1 MHLRQVGD
9 LAKRVI
15 DAVAQVIVGKD
26 GVLRQVLMGILSDG
40 HILIQDNPGLA
51 KTLIA
56 HSFSEVLDIAY
67 SRIQFTPDLLPGEIT
82 GGYIYNQREA
92 QFEFRRGPLFANL
105 LLGDEINRATPKT
118 QSALLEAMQER
129 QVTVEG
135 ERFPLDPPF
144 IVIATQNPVEFEG
157 TYPLPE
163 AQLDR
168 FIMRISVGYPD
179 AEQEL
184 EILLRRQQRK
194 QDTVSLQPV
203 VSHQDLLAMQ
213 RALEEVHVSEAIGKY
228 IVDLAR
234 ATREDNRTEVGASP
248 RGVFAVFKLARAAA
262 VLDNRDFATP
272 EDVRAWPASPWRTAC
287 CCREYGCA
295 AFPRGHRPGAPPAAA
310 AGILGAR
317 RFRLGGGRRVE
328 FGADPAGRLPGH
340 PAPLTAKPPL
350 AALAAAG
357 DAV

>member
-1 MHLRQVGD
+1 MRLQQVSD
-9 LAKRVI
+9 LAGRVI
-15 DAVAQVIVGKD
+15 DTVGQVIVGKEA
-26 GVLRQVLMGILSDG
+26 VLKQVLMGILSDG

-56 HSFSEVLDIAY
+56 HSFAEVLDISY

-82 GGYIYNQREA
+82 GGYIYNQRET

-135 ERFPLDPPF
+135 TRFPLDPPF

-168 FIMRISVGYPD
+168 FIMRTSVGYPD
-179 AEQEL
+179 ADQEL
-184 EILLRRQQRK
+184 EILLRRQHRK
-194 QDTVSLQPV
+194 QDTVQLAPV
-203 VSHQDLLAMQ
+203 ASHQELLDMQ
-213 RALEEVHVSEAIGKY
+213 RALEEVHVSEAVARY
-228 IVDLAR
+228 SVDLAR
-234 ATREDNRTEVGASP
+234 ATREDTRTEVGASP

-262 VLDNRDFATP
+262 VLDGRDFVTP
-272 EDVRAWPASPWRTAC
+272 EDVKSVA
-287 CCREYGCA
+287 
-295 AFPRGHRPGAPPAAA
+295 H
-310 AGILGAR
+310 I
-317 RFRLGGGRRVE
+317 
-328 FGADPAGRLPGH
+328 
-340 PAPLTAKPPL
+340 
-350 AALAAAG
+350 ALAHRLLLQPEYWVRG
-357 DAV
+357 VSDVSVVEDALNSVPTPQADYRGSRLR

>member
-1 MHLRQVGD
+1 MYLQQVSD
-9 LAKRVI
+9 RSRRVI
-15 DAVAQVIVGKD
+15 DAVRQVIVGKD
-26 GVLRQVLMGILSDG
+26 AVLRQVLMGVLADG

-56 HSFSEVLDIAY
+56 HSFAEVLDIAF

-135 ERFPLDPPF
+135 ARFPLDPPF

-168 FIMRISVGYPD
+168 FIMRTSVGYPD
-179 AEQEL
+179 PDQEL
-184 EILLRRQQRK
+184 EILLRRQARK
-194 QDTVSLQPV
+194 QDTVALEPV
-203 VSHQDLLAMQ
+203 VSHVELLEMQ
-213 RALEEVHVSEAIGKY
+213 RALEEVHVSEAIAKY
-228 IVDLAR
+228 SVDLAR
-234 ATREDNRTEVGASP
+234 ATREDNRIEVGASP
-248 RGVFAVFKLARAAA
+248 RGVFALFKLARAAA
-262 VLDNRDFATP
+262 VLDDRDFVTP
-272 EDVRAWPASPWRTAC
+272 EDVKNVAV
-287 CCREYGCA
+287 
-295 AFPRGHRPGAPPAAA
+295 
-310 AGILGAR
+310 I
-317 RFRLGGGRRVE
+317 
-328 FGADPAGRLPGH
+328 
-340 PAPLTAKPPL
+340 
-350 AALAAAG
+350 ALAHRLLLQPEYWVRG
-357 DAV
+357 VSDVSVVEDALNSVPTPQADYRASRSGVR

>member
-1 MHLRQVGD
+1 MQLSDRSR
-9 LAKRVI
+9 RVI
-15 DAVAQVIVGKD
+15 DAVRQVIVGKD
-26 GVLRQVLMGILSDG
+26 AVLSQVLMGILADG

-56 HSFSEVLDIAY
+56 NSFAEVLDIAF

-135 ERFPLDPPF
+135 NRFPLDPPF
-144 IVIATQNPVEFEG
+144 LVIATQNPVEFEG

-179 AEQEL
+179 PDQEL
-184 EILLRRQQRK
+184 EILLRRQARK
-194 QDTVSLQPV
+194 QDTVALEPV
-203 VSHQDLLAMQ
+203 VSHQELLEMQ
-213 RALEEVHVSEAIGKY
+213 RALEEVHVSEAIAKY
-228 IVDLAR
+228 AVDLAR
-234 ATREDNRTEVGASP
+234 ATREDNRIEVGASP
-248 RGVFAVFKLARAAA
+248 RGVFALFKLARAAA
-262 VLDNRDFATP
+262 VLDERDFVTP
-272 EDVRAWPASPWRTAC
+272 EDVKNVAV
-287 CCREYGCA
+287 
-295 AFPRGHRPGAPPAAA
+295 
-310 AGILGAR
+310 I
-317 RFRLGGGRRVE
+317 
-328 FGADPAGRLPGH
+328 
-340 PAPLTAKPPL
+340 
-350 AALAAAG
+350 ALAHRLLLQPEYWVRGVSDVSVVEDVLKSVPTPQTEYRAPRAG
-357 DAV
+357 VR

>member
-1 MHLRQVGD
+1 MYLQQVSD
-9 LAKRVI
+9 RSRRVI
-15 DAVAQVIVGKD
+15 DAVRQVIVGKD
-26 GVLRQVLMGILSDG
+26 AVLRQVLMGVLADG

-56 HSFSEVLDIAY
+56 HSFAEVLDIEF

-135 ERFPLDPPF
+135 ARFPLDPPF

-168 FIMRISVGYPD
+168 FIMRTSVGYPD
-179 AEQEL
+179 PGSGTGDSA
-184 EILLRRQQRK
+184 
-194 QDTVSLQPV
+194 P
-203 VSHQDLLAMQ
+203 
-213 RALEEVHVSEAIGKY
+213 
-228 IVDLAR
+228 
-234 ATREDNRTEVGASP
+234 P
-248 RGVFAVFKLARAAA
+248 
-262 VLDNRDFATP
+262 
-272 EDVRAWPASPWRTAC
+272 
-287 CCREYGCA
+287 
-295 AFPRGHRPGAPPAAA
+295 PGAQ
-310 AGILGAR
+310 AGHGGPGAGGVAR
-317 RFRLGGGRRVE
+317 R
-328 FGADPAGRLPGH
+328 
-340 PAPLTAKPPL
+340 
-350 AALAAAG
+350 AAG
-357 DAV
+357 DAARAGGGARQRSDRQVQRGPGPRHPRGQPHRGGGLAARGVRTVQAGAGGGGAGRPRLRHTRRT

>member
-1 MHLRQVGD
+1 MQLQQVSD
-9 LAKRVI
+9 RSRRVI
-15 DAVAQVIVGKD
+15 DAVRQVIVGKD
-26 GVLRQVLMGILSDG
+26 AVLSQVLMGILADG

-56 HSFSEVLDIAY
+56 NSFAEVLDIAF

-135 ERFPLDPPF
+135 NRFPLDPPF
-144 IVIATQNPVEFEG
+144 LVIATQNPVEFEG

-179 AEQEL
+179 PDQEL
-184 EILLRRQQRK
+184 EILLRRQARK
-194 QDTVSLQPV
+194 QDTVALEPV
-203 VSHQDLLAMQ
+203 VSHQELLEMQ
-213 RALEEVHVSEAIGKY
+213 RALEEVHVSEEIAKY
-228 IVDLAR
+228 AVDLAR
-234 ATREDNRTEVGASP
+234 ATREDNRIEVGASP
-248 RGVFAVFKLARAAA
+248 RGVFALFKLARAAA
-262 VLDNRDFATP
+262 VLDERDFVTP
-272 EDVRAWPASPWRTAC
+272 EDVKNVAV
-287 CCREYGCA
+287 
-295 AFPRGHRPGAPPAAA
+295 
-310 AGILGAR
+310 I
-317 RFRLGGGRRVE
+317 
-328 FGADPAGRLPGH
+328 
-340 PAPLTAKPPL
+340 
-350 AALAAAG
+350 ALAHRLLLQPEYWVRGVSDVSVVEDVLKSVPTPQTEYRAPRAG
-357 DAV
+357 VR

>member
-1 MHLRQVGD
+1 MSDRSR
-9 LAKRVI
+9 RVI
-15 DAVAQVIVGKD
+15 DAVRQVIVGKD
-26 GVLRQVLMGILSDG
+26 AVLSQVLMGILADG

-56 HSFSEVLDIAY
+56 NSFAEVLDIAF

-135 ERFPLDPPF
+135 NRFPLDPPF
-144 IVIATQNPVEFEG
+144 LVIATQNPVEFEG

-179 AEQEL
+179 PDQEL
-184 EILLRRQQRK
+184 EILLRRQARK
-194 QDTVSLQPV
+194 QDTVALEPV
-203 VSHQDLLAMQ
+203 VSHQELLEMQ
-213 RALEEVHVSEAIGKY
+213 RALEEVHVSEAIAKY
-228 IVDLAR
+228 AVDLAR
-234 ATREDNRTEVGASP
+234 ATREDNRIEVGASP
-248 RGVFAVFKLARAAA
+248 RGVFALFKLARAAA
-262 VLDNRDFATP
+262 VLDERDFVTP
-272 EDVRAWPASPWRTAC
+272 EDVKNVAV
-287 CCREYGCA
+287 
-295 AFPRGHRPGAPPAAA
+295 
-310 AGILGAR
+310 I
-317 RFRLGGGRRVE
+317 
-328 FGADPAGRLPGH
+328 
-340 PAPLTAKPPL
+340 
-350 AALAAAG
+350 ALAHRLLLQPEYWVRGVSDVSVVEDVLKSVPTPQTEYRAPRAG
-357 DAV
+357 VR

>member
-1 MHLRQVGD
+1 MQLQQVSD
-9 LAKRVI
+9 RSRRVI
-15 DAVAQVIVGKD
+15 DAVRQVIVGKD
-26 GVLRQVLMGILSDG
+26 AVLSQVLMGILADG

-56 HSFSEVLDIAY
+56 NSFAEVLDIAF

-135 ERFPLDPPF
+135 NRFPLDPPF
-144 IVIATQNPVEFEG
+144 LVIATQNPVEFEG

-179 AEQEL
+179 PDQEL
-184 EILLRRQQRK
+184 EILLRRQARK
-194 QDTVSLQPV
+194 QDTVALEPV
-203 VSHQDLLAMQ
+203 VSHQELLEMQ
-213 RALEEVHVSEAIGKY
+213 RALEEVHVSEAIAKY
-228 IVDLAR
+228 AVDLAR
-234 ATREDNRTEVGASP
+234 ATREDNRIEVGASP
-248 RGVFAVFKLARAAA
+248 RGVFALFKLARAAA
-262 VLDNRDFATP
+262 VLDERDFVTP
-272 EDVRAWPASPWRTAC
+272 EDVKNVAV
-287 CCREYGCA
+287 
-295 AFPRGHRPGAPPAAA
+295 
-310 AGILGAR
+310 I
-317 RFRLGGGRRVE
+317 
-328 FGADPAGRLPGH
+328 
-340 PAPLTAKPPL
+340 
-350 AALAAAG
+350 ALAHRLLLQPEYWVRGVSDVSVVEDVLKSVPTPQTEYRAPRAG
-357 DAV
+357 VR

>member
-1 MHLRQVGD
+1 MQLRQVSE
-9 LAKRVI
+9 LAKRAI

-26 GVLRQVLMGILSDG
+26 EVLRQVLMGILSDG
-40 HILIQDNPGLA
+40 HVLIQDNPGLA

-56 HSFSEVLDIAY
+56 HSFSEVLDIAF

-92 QFEFRRGPLFANL
+92 QFEFRRGPLFAHL

-168 FIMRISVGYPD
+168 FLFNVVLDYLTT
-179 AEQEL
+179 EQEMDVVNRNTTAGL
-184 EILLRRQQRK
+184 PEVDACTTVEEILEFQKLVRQ
-194 QDTVSLQPV
+194 VP
-203 VSHQDLLAMQ
+203 
-213 RALEEVHVSEAIGKY
+213 VSEETIRYAVNFI
-228 IVDLAR
+228 R
-234 ATREDNRTEVGASP
+234 ATRPKDPESTEMIRKYVNYGASV
-248 RGVFAVFKLARAAA
+248 RSTQFLVMAAKARALMQGRYHVTIEDLHSL
-262 VLDNRDFATP
+262 VLPVLRHRILSNFHAESDGVTTDDILKNLIAEKP
-272 EDVRAWPASPWRTAC
+272 ETRT
-287 CCREYGCA
+287 
-295 AFPRGHRPGAPPAAA
+295 
-310 AGILGAR
+310 
-317 RFRLGGGRRVE
+317 
-328 FGADPAGRLPGH
+328 
-340 PAPLTAKPPL
+340 
-350 AALAAAG
+350 
-357 DAV
+357 

>member
-163 AQLDR
+163 AQLDA
-168 FIMRISVGYPD
+168 SSC
-179 AEQEL
+179 A
-184 EILLRRQQRK
+184 
-194 QDTVSLQPV
+194 SA
-203 VSHQDLLAMQ
+203 S
-213 RALEEVHVSEAIGKY
+213 
-228 IVDLAR
+228 
-234 ATREDNRTEVGASP
+234 ATR
-248 RGVFAVFKLARAAA
+248 
-262 VLDNRDFATP
+262 TP
-272 EDVRAWPASPWRTAC
+272 SRSWRSC
-287 CCREYGCA
+287 CA
-295 AFPRGHRPGAPPAAA
+295 ASSASRTPYPCSRWCPIRTCWRCSAPS
-310 AGILGAR
+310 R
-317 RFRLGGGRRVE
+317 RC
-328 FGADPAGRLPGH
+328 
-340 PAPLTAKPPL
+340 T
-350 AALAAAG
+350 
-357 DAV
+357 

>member
-1 MHLRQVGD
+1 MQLQQVSD
-9 LAKRVI
+9 RSRRVI
-15 DAVAQVIVGKD
+15 DAVRQVIVGKD
-26 GVLRQVLMGILSDG
+26 AVLRQVLMGVLADG

-56 HSFSEVLDIAY
+56 HSFAEVLDIKF

-135 ERFPLDPPF
+135 ARFPLDPPF

-168 FIMRISVGYPD
+168 FIMRTSVGYPD
-179 AEQEL
+179 PDQEL
-184 EILLRRQQRK
+184 EILLRRQARK
-194 QDTVSLQPV
+194 QDTVALEPV
-203 VSHQDLLAMQ
+203 VSHVELLEMQ
-213 RALEEVHVSEAIGKY
+213 RALEEVHVSEAIAKY
-228 IVDLAR
+228 SVDLAR
-234 ATREDNRTEVGASP
+234 ATREDNRIEVGASP
-248 RGVFAVFKLARAAA
+248 RGVFALFKLARAAA
-262 VLDNRDFATP
+262 VLDDRDFVTP
-272 EDVRAWPASPWRTAC
+272 EDVKNVAV
-287 CCREYGCA
+287 
-295 AFPRGHRPGAPPAAA
+295 
-310 AGILGAR
+310 I
-317 RFRLGGGRRVE
+317 
-328 FGADPAGRLPGH
+328 
-340 PAPLTAKPPL
+340 
-350 AALAAAG
+350 ALAHRLLLQPEYWVRG
-357 DAV
+357 VSDVSVVEDALNSVPTPQADYRASRSGVR